1 MPDATPSLSDG
12 AGCELRRSLVPES
25 MVVNHEDTATHL
37 FHVGMCTPE
46 RWSLLLRLL
55 HLGCSRDSLSQQNAI
70 RVTPHGSRGWAFRGF
85 ALLLSFF
92 LLECRPG
99 TPCKAADLA
108 QGRLGGLGRRT
119 EAPWPAACPNGQTRC
134 QSEAISDLQP
144 RQPTS

>member
-1 MPDATPSLSDG
+1 MEQD
-12 AGCELRRSLVPES
+12 
-25 MVVNHEDTATHL
+25 VNSGGL
-37 FHVGMCTPE
+37 WFQN
-46 RWSLLLRLL
+46 RWSSIMKIQPHTSSTLACALLRGGVCFSAFCIWGA
-55 HLGCSRDSLSQQNAI
+55 HVIRFHQQNAI